1 MIRHRVLLCGYGRFG
16 RVYARRI
23 QEHSALKLCGVVE
36 RASMIER
43 VWQDGLSGHSD
54 IEEAMTMHAPTLVV
68 IATSEEA
75 HAHLA
80 VRALSRHA
88 HVLLAKPGAL
98 FSSEAQRVARVAS
111 EHRRNVF
118 VDWTPMWMRGYEV
131 LKEQAAQIGEW
142 RTIRFT
148 RRDWS
153 TPRDPGVVW
162 DLMPHDVAMLTGL
175 VGGER
180 IVDISANTWKDGAHV
195 TLTYQNGL
203 VARLEADYAASV
215 RERSVEIVSDDQHA
229 SWLADDELVFTSMR
243 DEPIEV
249 PDEPDAITKHLDRV
263 VTAAYGEDDLARY
276 LAVTSIL
283 EAAHID
289 LELRLARHNAL
300 SGLAVAA

>member
-1 MIRHRVLLCGYGRFG
+1 VIRHRVLLCGYGKFG

-43 VWQDGLSGHSD
+43 VWEDGLTGHSD
-54 IEEAMTMHAPTLVV
+54 IEDAMTVHAPTLVV

-131 LKEQAAQIGEW
+131 LKEQAATIGEW

-153 TPRDPGVVW
+153 TPREWGVVW

-175 VGGER
+175 VGGEQ
-180 IVDISANTWKDGAHV
+180 IVDVSSNSWKGGAHV

-203 VARLEADYAASV
+203 VARPRGGL
-215 RERSVEIVSDDQHA
+215 RSVGSGTLGRDHQRRSARLVARRRRGRVHEHA
-229 SWLADDELVFTSMR
+229 RQADRSARRARR
-243 DEPIEV
+243 DHQSSRPSR
-249 PDEPDAITKHLDRV
+249 DGRV
-263 VTAAYGEDDLARY
+263 RRG
-276 LAVTSIL
+276 
-283 EAAHID
+283 
-289 LELRLARHNAL
+289 
-300 SGLAVAA
+300 